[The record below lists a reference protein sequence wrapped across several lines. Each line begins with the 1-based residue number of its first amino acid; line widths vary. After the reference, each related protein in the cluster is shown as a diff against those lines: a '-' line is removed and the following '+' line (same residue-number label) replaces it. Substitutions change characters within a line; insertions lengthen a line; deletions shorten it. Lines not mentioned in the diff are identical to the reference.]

1 MSAAVLPTLPRIARA
16 PDLAIGNAS
25 ARWSLPS
32 AGAPAPARSAA
43 LATPAAPSADA
54 SPAAPEAGISRPPP
68 VRSPGAL
75 PVAGGS
81 AVPEPTQVAAVASH
95 VQQLQDLA
103 AASLSDGAPDPAAE
117 SAALEDAFGTAMRL
131 IEANR
136 PLAVSTLRGLPVFA
150 DPDSFAPGPVLGGL
164 EDFVGDGKAS
174 IFVDAEG
181 PPDVVMATFWPS
193 GELIAAAPVRQAS
206 KPDAVRQKPASAPRQ
221 SDQAV
226 AEQVTRII
234 LQRRVERMLRDL
246 R

>member
-1 MSAAVLPTLPRIARA
+1 
-16 PDLAIGNAS
+16 
-25 ARWSLPS
+25 
-32 AGAPAPARSAA
+32 
-43 LATPAAPSADA
+43 
-54 SPAAPEAGISRPPP
+54 
-68 VRSPGAL
+68 
-75 PVAGGS
+75 
-81 AVPEPTQVAAVASH
+81 
-95 VQQLQDLA
+95 LQDLA
-103 AASLSDGAPDPAAE
+103 AASFSDGAPDPAAE

-150 DPDSFAPGPVLGGL
+150 DPDSFAPGPVLDGL

-174 IFVDAEG
+174 IFVDVEG

-193 GELIAAAPVRQAS
+193 GELIAAAPVRQAR
-206 KPDAVRQKPASAPRQ
+206 KPAVVRQQQPASAPRQ